1 MARKAHK
8 IVESFCQRAE
18 KEAIKFITTHKEMTT
33 EAEVINALIFKGLR
47 DFQDSDLLLYREAIE
62 RGQIK

>member
-8 IVESFCQRAE
+8 IVEAFCVKAE

-33 EAEVINALIFKGLR
+33 EAEIINALIFKGLR
-47 DFQDSDLLLYREAIE
+47 DFKDSDLMLYREALE
-62 RGQIK
+62 RGEF